1 MTVPDA
7 VRALPKTFRDV
18 PFSVREFPKTSR
30 DVPFSARYVPNA
42 GRAVPF
48 FSRYVPNAARYVPFF
63 VRDVPTGIRESGAGA
78 LGRWG
83 AGALGRWMVVPHFLR
98 TQIPRRGCAV
108 KCYFWKQR
116 SEVRDQRSEGSRRN
130 RRIAIANPAS
140 PRGYAG
146 ASIEC
151 RRENVHKIMSTKS

>member
-83 AGALGRWMVVPHFLR
+83 AGALGRWGAGWWFLI
-98 TQIPRRGCAV
+98 TCGLKYRGAAAPSSV
-108 KCYFWKQR
+108 ISGNRDHR
-116 SEVRDQRSEGSRRN
+116 SE
-130 RRIAIANPAS
+130 I
-140 PRGYAG
+140 RGQKAAG
-146 ASIEC
+146 ETAE
-151 RRENVHKIMSTKS
+151 